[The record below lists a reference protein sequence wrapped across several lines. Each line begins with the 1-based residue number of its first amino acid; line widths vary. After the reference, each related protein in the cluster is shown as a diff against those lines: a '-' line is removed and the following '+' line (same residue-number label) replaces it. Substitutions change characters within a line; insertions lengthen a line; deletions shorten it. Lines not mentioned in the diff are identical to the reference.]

1 MSLTIRYGK
10 IAEGATL
17 VELQRRASLQWES
30 DRAALLAHPEVIQL
44 PASQLEEQRVRV
56 AEIAGRLAGFSVV
69 IPTTAICWELDG
81 LFVEPELWGR
91 GVGRALMTDAVQLA
105 RDQNVRVI
113 EVTAN
118 VNAKSFYKK
127 LGFIRSGDIQTS
139 FGPAIRMH
147 LPIPR

>member
-1 MSLTIRYGK
+1 MSFTIRYGK
-10 IAEGATL
+10 TAEGATL

-56 AEIAGRLAGFSVV
+56 AEITGRLAGFSVV
-69 IPTTAICWELDG
+69 IPTTAICSELDG
-81 LFVEPELWGR
+81 LFVEPELSAR
-91 GVGRALMTDAVQLA
+91 GVGRALMTDAIQLA
-105 RDQNVRVI
+105 RDQGVRVI

-118 VNAKSFYKK
+118 VNAERFYKK
-127 LGFIRSGDIQTS
+127 LGFIPSGEVQTS
-139 FGPAIRMH
+139 FGPAIRMY

>member
-81 LFVEPELWGR
+81 LFVEPEL
-91 GVGRALMTDAVQLA
+91 A